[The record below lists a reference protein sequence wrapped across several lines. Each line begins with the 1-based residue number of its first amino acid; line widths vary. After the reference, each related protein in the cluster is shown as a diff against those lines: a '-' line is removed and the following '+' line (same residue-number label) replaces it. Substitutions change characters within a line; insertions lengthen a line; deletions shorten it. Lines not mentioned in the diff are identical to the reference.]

1 MPLFFMQDDEE
12 SLFIKATNI
21 AEALEKRKSHLIEL
35 YDEDYT
41 EEDPIVITLV
51 ANDDE
56 IVL

>member
-21 AEALEKRKSHLIEL
+21 AEALEKRKAHLIEL